1 MALRWFTGGSQPR
14 LQRCWLAL
22 GLVLAACG
30 GNVLLAEDQRGET
43 GDTGGGAAGGSSA
56 TGAGA
61 GPEGQCALAV
71 TSGAAHACAL
81 FAGGSVWCWGDNTRG
96 QLGDGSYERR
106 EEPVEVRVPGAV
118 KVVAGG
124 RHTCALTSG
133 GELWCWGDNAEGQL
147 AGVTDASSSLPVA
160 VQAPGISGAFID
172 VALADR
178 QTCVLDGLTHATCW
192 GTDASGVRQDPTLA
206 AVSDEQPVF
215 GLFGGFDH
223 MAALVPEGTIVD
235 ISAWDRAEPL
245 RDGADSPAAGAALG
259 AAQRCVLKRSGLA
272 WCSPWLGPP
281 SEDAPGVVMEMGSDV
296 VEIGAGASST
306 CARKAN
312 GSVWCRGWSDGG
324 QLGDGRNGTP
334 DDRAFGSG
342 PVAGLD
348 GVIDLSVGGHHACAV
363 RDDGSVWCWG
373 DLDPRATAAPYLV
386 SRGPGAGACPAP
398 EPAPRPAARDRHV
411 DAVRAWAEAMCRC
424 GFGIDTD
431 ISECIAAEDRLNAT
445 CVAALPANDTYVD
458 CITDNLYLTQ
468 AACWAACMKGPDGP
482 LPSCPV
488 DGVACEPPPSGVE
501 ASLLCRVNWL
511 PCDNE
516 QGGVSN
522 EALCDGSRD
531 CNDGADEANC
541 SPGQGAFFCA
551 EGEPLPFERVCD
563 DVSDC
568 KNEMDEHCL

>member
-1 MALRWFTGGSQPR
+1 MDLQWLSGGAQPR
-14 LQRCWLAL
+14 LKRCSLAL
-22 GLVLAACG
+22 ALVVAACG
-30 GNVLLAEDQRGET
+30 KVSLPEDQHGAT
-43 GDTGGGAAGGSSA
+43 GNTGSAASGGGGGSSA
-56 TGAGA
+56 TGA

-106 EEPVEVRVPGAV
+106 DDPVEVRVPAAV

-133 GELWCWGDNAEGQL
+133 GELWCWGDNAAGQL
-147 AGVTDASSSLPVA
+147 AGVPDASSNLPVA
-160 VQAPGISGAFID
+160 IQAPGISDAFID

-192 GTDASGVRQDPTLA
+192 GTDASGVRQGPTLA

-215 GLFGGFDH
+215 GLIGGFDH
-223 MAALVPEGTIVD
+223 MAALVEEGTIVD
-235 ISAWDRAEPL
+235 ISAWDGAEPL

-259 AAQRCVLKRSGLA
+259 ASQRCVLKRSGLV

-281 SEDAPGVVMEMGSDV
+281 SEDAPGLVLEMGSDV
-296 VEIGAGASST
+296 VELGAGASSA
-306 CARKAN
+306 CARKAD
-312 GSVWCRGWSDGG
+312 GGVWCRGWSDGG

-373 DLDPRATAAPYLV
+373 DLDPGATAAPYLV

-411 DAVRAWAEAMCRC
+411 DAVRAYAETMCRC
-424 GFGIDTD
+424 GFGIDAD
-431 ISECIAAEDRLNAT
+431 ISGCIAAEGPLS
-445 CVAALPANDTYVD
+445 VACLDALPADETYLD
-458 CITDNLYLTQ
+458 CITDDLYLPR
-468 AACWAACMKGPDGP
+468 AACWAACMKEPGEA

-488 DGVACEPPPSGVE
+488 DIAACEAPRSGVE
-501 ASLLCRVNWL
+501 ASRLYRTSLL
-511 PCDNE
+511 PCENE

-531 CNDGADEANC
+531 CDDGADEANC
-541 SPGQGAFFCA
+541 SPGQDAFYCA

-563 DVSDC
+563 DVIDCENESD
-568 KNEMDEHCL
+568 EYCL

>member
-1 MALRWFTGGSQPR
+1 MALRWFTGGSQPL

-30 GNVLLAEDQRGET
+30 GNVSLDDPRGAT
-43 GDTGGGAAGGSSA
+43 GNTGGGAAGGSSA
-56 TGAGA
+56 TGAGPD
-61 GPEGQCALAV
+61 GRCALAV

-106 EEPVEVRVPGAV
+106 DEPVEVRVPAAV

-133 GELWCWGDNAEGQL
+133 GELWCWGDNGEGQL
-147 AGVTDASSSLPVA
+147 AGVSDASSSLPVA
-160 VQAPGISGAFID
+160 LQAPGLSGAFID

-178 QTCVLDGLTHATCW
+178 QTCALDALTHATCW
-192 GTDASGVRQDPTLA
+192 GTDASGVRQGPTLA
-206 AVSDEQPVF
+206 AVSDERPIF
-215 GLFGGFDH
+215 GLIGGFDH
-223 MAALVPEGTIVD
+223 MAALVPEGIVD

-245 RDGADSPAAGAALG
+245 REGADSPEAGAALG
-259 AAQRCVLKRSGLA
+259 AAHRCVLKRSGLV

-281 SEDAPGVVMEMGSDV
+281 SEDAPGLVLEMGSDV

-306 CARKAN
+306 CARKAD
-312 GSVWCRGWSDGG
+312 GGVWCRGWSDGG
-324 QLGDGRNGTP
+324 QLGDGRDGTP

-348 GVIDLSVGGHHACAV
+348 GVIDLSVGAHHACAV

-398 EPAPRPAARDRHV
+398 APAPRPAARDRHV
-411 DAVRAWAEAMCRC
+411 DAIRAWAETMCRC
-424 GFGIDTD
+424 AYGIDVD
-431 ISECIAAEDRLNAT
+431 ISGCIAEEGRLNAS
-445 CVAALPANDTYVD
+445 CFAALPADEPYLD
-458 CITDNLYLTQ
+458 CITDNLYLSR
-468 AACWAACMKGPDGP
+468 AACWAACMKEPGES
-482 LPSCPV
+482 LPMCDDV
-488 DGVACEPPPSGVE
+488 DISACEPPRSGVE
-501 ASLLCRVNWL
+501 ASQLCRVNWH

-516 QGGVSN
+516 QGGVRN
-522 EALCDGSRD
+522 EALCDGKLD
-531 CNDGADEANC
+531 CDDGADEANC
-541 SPGQGAFFCA
+541 SPRQEAFFCA

-563 DVSDC
+563 DVIDC
-568 KNEMDEHCL
+568 KNEIDEYCLYR